1 MTRRPIPG
9 GVTAPL
15 GFQASACAAGIKPLS
30 SRADVAFVVSDRSAT
45 SAGVFT
51 TNLVRAAPVLWS
63 QRVVRGRK
71 GARAI
76 LINSGNANACTGGE
90 GHRAVRRS
98 ASAAARVIGCRANEI
113 LIGSTGVIGV
123 PLPTDRL
130 LAALPRLAGA
140 LTRSPRGSAA
150 AARAI
155 MTTDTRSK
163 FHAVSVR
170 AGRRTYTVGG
180 MAKGSGM
187 IHPNMATMLAV
198 LTTDAPIGPAQAQ
211 RLLRAAADRSF
222 NAVTVDGDTSTNDCV
237 LLLANGAAGGRVRP
251 GSGIE
256 RAIAGAMEDVC
267 GALAEKI
274 AADGEGASKLLV
286 VRVTGARSARQA
298 RAVARA
304 VASSPLVKSAVHG
317 GDPNW
322 GRVFA
327 AAGRAGVP
335 LHPPRL
341 DLRIGKHWVALGGA
355 VHAKGEAPAARHLKG
370 RRVEME
376 LRLGS
381 GTAESFALGCDL
393 SAEYVEINARYRS

>member
-1 MTRRPIPG
+1 
-9 GVTAPL
+9 
-15 GFQASACAAGIKPLS
+15 
-30 SRADVAFVVSDRSAT
+30 
-45 SAGVFT
+45 
-51 TNLVRAAPVLWS
+51 
-63 QRVVRGRK
+63 
-71 GARAI
+71 
-76 LINSGNANACTGGE
+76 
-90 GHRAVRRS
+90 
-98 ASAAARVIGCRANEI
+98 
-113 LIGSTGVIGV
+113 
-123 PLPTDRL
+123 
-130 LAALPRLAGA
+130 
-140 LTRSPRGSAA
+140 
-150 AARAI
+150 
-155 MTTDTRSK
+155 
-163 FHAVSVR
+163 
-170 AGRRTYTVGG
+170 
-180 MAKGSGM
+180 
-187 IHPNMATMLAV
+187 
-198 LTTDAPIGPAQAQ
+198 
-211 RLLRAAADRSF
+211 
-222 NAVTVDGDTSTNDCV
+222 
-237 LLLANGAAGGRVRP
+237 
-251 GSGIE
+251 
-256 RAIAGAMEDVC
+256 
-267 GALAEKI
+267 
-274 AADGEGASKLLV
+274 